1 MSFLVPTLALSQG
14 VDVVGNISSSRAAR
28 YSARPTAGGAY
39 SAVAPNQV
47 VRNGDGIR
55 TERRGFAQVKF
66 RDESVLRLNELTE
79 LIVQDA
85 MTLRKLQLSKGA
97 LWMRVTKG
105 ANTSIQTPV
114 ATATV
119 RGTEFLFDADGNLAV
134 REGTVELEANGLT
147 IEVHPGEIAGVD
159 KEGRPFKK
167 GLRIPTDLQLDVS
180 NLLIPTSWWQLIRTD
195 PANPAPPST
204 SRDRTFETIALVSVP
219 LIFLLNDGGSDGGRQ
234 PVPEPA
240 TSAVLVLGAA
250 GMAAAKRRQ
259 Q

>member
-1 MSFLVPTLALSQG
+1 MVPTLALSQG

-28 YSARPTAGGAY
+28 YSARPTTGGAY
-39 SAVAPNQV
+39 SAVTPNQV

-55 TERRGFAQVKF
+55 TDRRGFAQVKF

-79 LIVQDA
+79 LVVQDA

-119 RGTEFLFDADGNLAV
+119 RGTELLFDAEGNLAV
-134 REGTVELEANGLT
+134 REGVVELEANGLT

-167 GLRIPTDLQLDVS
+167 GIRIPTDLQLDVS

-204 SRDRTFETIALVSVP
+204 SRDRTFETLALVSVP
-219 LIFLLNDGGSDGGRQ
+219 LILLLNEGGSNSGREA
-234 PVPEPA
+234 VPEP
-240 TSAVLVLGAA
+240 TSVAVFAIGAA
-250 GMAAAKRRQ
+250 GLAIARRRRK
-259 Q
+259 